1 VLIPA
6 LIRTQVVEACGK
18 GLAELAQGSRKRL
31 LAAAPYLLCLKGKS
45 GVSMRVSDDED
56 GTHNAEVK
64 ETRDMDH
71 TVIEVQP
78 TPEKKKETGVQSDPE
93 GSVSRKVPPL
103 GREEGAVCA
112 EEGKRGAVGVLIEL
126 GAPAESLIKCR
137 GDIVADGPP
146 GARGGGSGECEWISI
161 DSHYPPSRMRKRR
174 RRRMTPGD
182 ADNTTA
188 SSGSEFGVGDAPS
201 VGERLRPSPGGSPM

>member
-1 VLIPA
+1 
-6 LIRTQVVEACGK
+6 
-18 GLAELAQGSRKRL
+18 
-31 LAAAPYLLCLKGKS
+31 
-45 GVSMRVSDDED
+45 MDD
-56 GTHNAEVK
+56 
-64 ETRDMDH
+64 
-71 TVIEVQP
+71 TVIEVPP

-146 GARGGGSGECEWISI
+146 GARAREVGGVGSV
-161 DSHYPPSRMRKRR
+161 
-174 RRRMTPGD
+174 
-182 ADNTTA
+182 
-188 SSGSEFGVGDAPS
+188 SGSLLTPTTPPPE
-201 VGERLRPSPGGSPM
+201 